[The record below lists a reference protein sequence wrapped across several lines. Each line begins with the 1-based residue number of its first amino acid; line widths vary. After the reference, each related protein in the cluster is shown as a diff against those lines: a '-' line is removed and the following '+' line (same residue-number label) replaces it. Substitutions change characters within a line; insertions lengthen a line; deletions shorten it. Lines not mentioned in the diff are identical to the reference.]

1 MSEFI
6 ALAFYLCISAVL
18 LVALPVMRH
27 PTLPRK
33 RKRLIC
39 LISFIIFVPVG
50 LTLYAWLGVPDMAA
64 TR

>member
-6 ALAFYLCISAVL
+6 ALAFYLCLSAML
-18 LVALPVMRH
+18 LVGWPVMMH

-39 LISFIIFVPVG
+39 LISFVVFVPAG
-50 LTLYAWLGVPDMAA
+50 LALYLWLGVPSMAV
-64 TR
+64 TP